1 MGELKQEPFRGRQHR
16 TVKSSSIRDRKFVFL
31 AAYRLAMA
39 QAQISLPASEHDWM
53 AFRRAPNIPTWDEY
67 FQLMRSTPGVSPT
80 ASQQM
85 ESFLE
90 RCVASYVK
98 TAGVRQN
105 ATFRQTYASIAAEAR
120 RILTP
125 QHSTDQPSH
134 SPGL

>member
-1 MGELKQEPFRGRQHR
+1 MGEIKQEPFPRRSRR
-16 TVKSSSIRDRKFVFL
+16 TAMSSSMRDRKFVFL
-31 AAYRLAMA
+31 ASYRLALA
-39 QAQISLPASEHDWM
+39 QAQVSLPASEHGWM

-67 FQLMRSTPGVSPT
+67 FQLMRSTAGVSPS

-85 ESFLE
+85 EGFLAS
-90 RCVASYVK
+90 CVASYAN

-125 QHSTDQPSH
+125 LHSTPQATH
-134 SPGL
+134 AHAI